1 MDGGFVFALLIGVA
15 VWILMRRRGS
25 GGGSGYLS
33 RLVMGGKRRDAPS
46 PAAPEEPPAGQPS
59 MPRLGEPG
67 TITLKQIERL
77 RENGFQPVPAW
88 SREEA
93 DLVLDA
99 VDYLRAVCAEAVSAE
114 HQPPVDVQNHL
125 LVFILTD
132 EDLRNYVRRWGERR
146 REAGIEGEAAEVKRN
161 GQFDRL
167 AERALALAN
176 G

>member
-1 MDGGFVFALLIGVA
+1 MDGGFVIALLIGVA
-15 VWILMRRRGS
+15 VWILMRRRGA
-25 GGGSGYLS
+25 GGGSGFLS
-33 RLVMGGKRRDAPS
+33 RLVVGGRRTEPAP
-46 PAAPEEPPAGQPS
+46 AGAPEPPTGQPS
-59 MPRLGEPG
+59 MPRLGEAG

-77 RENGFQPVPAW
+77 RENGFQPIPAW

-99 VDYLRAVCAEAVSAE
+99 VDYLRTVCAEAVSAE
-114 HQPPVDVQNHL
+114 HQPPLDVQNHL

-146 REAGIEGEAAEVKRN
+146 REAGIEDEPAEVKRN
-161 GQFDRL
+161 GQFDRV